1 MYILQHSFIAFCVS
15 SFNKDHFLV
24 MKSLFLVCIFPLL
37 ILANPKVRLP
47 DLLNDVVAVDPPE
60 IKPLG
65 QWFLTLCNK
74 LLQSTMWPKSQKS
87 INAVVSRTNFVI
99 VIGTYPSRF
108 QIANQEK
115 NISHLFT
122 KYLKIRPKYETYF
135 IKAACAIDIRSQFYR
150 EKFAS

>member
-1 MYILQHSFIAFCVS
+1 
-15 SFNKDHFLV
+15 

-65 QWFLTLCNK
+65 QWFLTFCNK
-74 LLQSTMWPKSQKS
+74 LLQSTMLPKSQKS

-99 VIGTYPSRF
+99 
-108 QIANQEK
+108 ANQEK
-115 NISHLFT
+115 KYFT
-122 KYLKIRPKYETYF
+122 F
-135 IKAACAIDIRSQFYR
+135 IHQIP
-150 EKFAS
+150 